1 MRRLVHLVAAAA
13 LVLPTAALAEA
24 CPTKADTKFE
34 KSLGTARAWLNDD
47 EPVYTPTRVSK
58 LGATVSYVIVERSL
72 RWNGKSYDNVGIES
86 LRFRL
91 AGVQRPTDGA
101 YPSAIRAAFDDE
113 YAGSGCGAAGADSC
127 AAAGPFGSGVGSLV
141 GAKLNEGDLYIR
153 DTAYGPALDQVRADY
168 LLDAEPAFL
177 VCEYQ
182 PEG

>member
-1 MRRLVHLVAAAA
+1 MGRLVQLVAAM
-13 LVLPTAALAEA
+13 ALALPAPALADA

-47 EPVYTPTRVSK
+47 EPVYTPSRVSK

-91 AGVQRPTDGA
+91 SGVQRESDGA
-101 YPSAIRAAFDDE
+101 YPVSVRAAFDDE
-113 YAGSGCGAAGADSC
+113 YAGSGCGSAGAESC
-127 AAAGPFGSGVGSLV
+127 TAAGPFGAGVGSLV
-141 GAKLNEGDLYIR
+141 GARLSEGDLYIR

-168 LLDAEPAFL
+168 LLDGEPAFL

>member
-1 MRRLVHLVAAAA
+1 MGRLVHLVVGAA
-13 LVLPTAALAEA
+13 LVLPAPAYAEA
-24 CPTKADTKFE
+24 CPAKVNDRFE

-47 EPVYTPTRVSK
+47 EPVYTPSRVSK

-72 RWNGKSYDNVGIES
+72 RWNGKSYDNVGIER
-86 LRFRL
+86 LKFRL
-91 AGVQRPTDGA
+91 AGVQRPSDGT
-101 YPSAIRAAFDDE
+101 YPAGVRAAFDDD
-113 YAGSGCGAAGADSC
+113 YPGSGCGAAGTESC
-127 AAAGPFGSGVGSLV
+127 SAAGPFASGTGSLV
-141 GAKLNEGDLYIR
+141 SATLSEGDLYIR